1 MTYTN
6 ITDEEFS
13 AIRAGLCEKH
23 PGVWL
28 HHYGPAVEAA
38 VLARI
43 KSSQAPK
50 LETGERLYEYVTGWL
65 SAPLQCVVEFSPRE
79 VGERERGTGLKLS
92 PDYPAEAIL
101 SSAWLDGVNVYNLLS
116 DELIDRIEAA
126 AAFALDAE

>member
-1 MTYTN
+1 M
-6 ITDEEFS
+6 
-13 AIRAGLCEKH
+13 
-23 PGVWL
+23 
-28 HHYGPAVEAA
+28 
-38 VLARI
+38 LARV
-43 KSSQAPK
+43 KASQVPK
-50 LETGERLYEYVTGWL
+50 LEAGQGLYEHTTSLV

-79 VGERERGTGLKLS
+79 VGEREPGTGLKLS